1 MYGRTGTTNVVGSFT
16 AASQTGSVQNV
27 IPDPKVV
34 QAVGSATGAF
44 TAAVNIFGNTI
55 NSNANGVLLGT
66 ITLSGTGTATDGFAF
81 SAPWPYI
88 YAASTATAFTGSPT
102 VTVYLGV

>member
-1 MYGRTGTTNVVGSFT
+1 MYGRIGSTNTLAVFT
-16 AASQTGSVQNV
+16 AASQTGAIQRA

-34 QAVGSATGAF
+34 QAVGSAAGAF
-44 TAAVNIFGNTI
+44 TAAVSIYGTTGNTTT
-55 NSNANGVLLGT
+55 NGVLLGT
-66 ITLSGTGTATDGFAF
+66 ISLSGTGTATDGFAF

-88 YAASTATAFTGSPT
+88 YAVSTVTAFTGSPT